1 MSIIEK
7 QSTLGKSIVD
17 INTNVVKSIAT
28 LQREN
33 IEKYIETNQEFGKK
47 LPEVTDI
54 SSFFSLQR
62 EYGETL
68 WNNAKN
74 AVESHN
80 GVVRSAFEETRDA
93 IKVAFTTEQV
103 EASEEAEV
111 ATKATAKTKE
121 AA

>member
-7 QSTLGKSIVD
+7 QTKLGKSIVD

-28 LQREN
+28 QQREN
-33 IEKYIETNQEFGKK
+33 IEKYIETNQEFSKK

-68 WNNAKN
+68 WNNAKD

-80 GVVRSAFEETRDA
+80 GLVRNAFEETRDA
-93 IKVAFTTEQV
+93 IKVAFSSEEQEV
-103 EASEEAEV
+103 SEEAEV
-111 ATKATAKTKE
+111 APKAKAKTKE